1 VAPVVS
7 VADVSDRLR
16 QLQDRAPLATRAA
29 ALGMGLLMTAE
40 TELTLS
46 EFSGPSPS
54 PAGSPPAVQSG
65 DLRRSVKPMPP
76 VGGGP
81 VWAVTVGGT
90 TVYAR
95 IQELG
100 GTITAKNFPQ
110 LGNPTAGFFGPQ
122 VTLPP
127 RPYIKPTAEKIIAD
141 GRASKAAVKGWLAV
155 MGRA

>member
-1 VAPVVS
+1 VVS
-7 VADVSDRLR
+7 VADVSDRLKVM
-16 QLQDRAPLATRAA
+16 QDRAPLATRAA
-29 ALGMGLLMTAE
+29 AVGMGVLMTAE

-81 VWAVTVGGT
+81 VWSVVVGGT

-100 GTITAKNFPQ
+100 GTIHAKNFPS
-110 LGNPTAGFFGPQ
+110 LGNPTVGFFGPE
-122 VTLPP
+122 VTLPA
-127 RPYIKPTAEKIIAD
+127 RPYIKPTAEKVIGD
-141 GRASKAAVKGWLAV
+141 GRATKAAVQGWLAV